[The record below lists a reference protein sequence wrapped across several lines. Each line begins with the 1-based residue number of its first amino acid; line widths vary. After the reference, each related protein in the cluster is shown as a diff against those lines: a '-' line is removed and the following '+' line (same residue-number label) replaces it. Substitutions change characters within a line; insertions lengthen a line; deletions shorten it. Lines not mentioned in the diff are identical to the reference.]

1 MPDGEL
7 PFVIGEF
14 SLANIKNAFVVYYNN
29 DLKESLG
36 IDTDLY
42 ALVDEG
48 KWTADAMQSVIKDAY
63 ADLNGN
69 SEVDPADRFGLTF
82 GDLNKYVGFIKA
94 FGVDIYKKESDGRYK
109 FEFGSERAVNTV
121 DFIQKLNP
129 GRICASG
136 TGQ

>member
-1 MPDGEL
+1 M
-7 PFVIGEF
+7 IGEF

-42 ALVDEG
+42 ALVDEANG
-48 KWTADAMQSVIKDAY
+48 RLTRCSRSIKDAY

-109 FEFGSERAVNTV
+109 FEFG
-121 DFIQKLNP
+121 
-129 GRICASG
+129 ASAR
-136 TGQ
+136 